1 MKITSISYSQSK
13 ESVINGLKR
22 WDKVGVEVEINEKDF
37 FDGEVPQ
44 IKVAEDAFQFAKKV
58 VEDSL
63 NSLQEKNESPNE
75 KQQPPSEINLAH
87 ERELIE
93 IENKIVACQTK
104 NELITLYKTLP
115 STIPLEL
122 YNTYLDKLKQL
133 Q

>member
-1 MKITSISYSQSK
+1 MVIKTISYSQSK

-87 ERELIE
+87 ERIQIAIENAKTKEELI
-93 IENKIVACQTK
+93 KICPSVPS
-104 NELITLYKTLP
+104 ELMD
-115 STIPLEL
+115 S
-122 YNTYLDKLKQL
+122 YLNKLKEL